1 MFKNYIWHSIPH
13 YRNAKKNP
21 NIYTLYNDYV
31 LKNIIDLFRDKNTVV
46 LYFSDH
52 GEEIYDYRDSYG
64 RVVFDDNMKNLGYKY
79 QYEVPFMIWCSD
91 KYKKKYPAIINNIK
105 KALHRSCRTDEIC
118 NVVFH
123 ISQLN
128 TPYYRDKY
136 DLLSPSFVPL
146 DSVSQSMYN

>member
-1 MFKNYIWHSIPH
+1 
-13 YRNAKKNP
+13 
-21 NIYTLYNDYV
+21 
-31 LKNIIDLFRDKNTVV
+31 
-46 LYFSDH
+46 
-52 GEEIYDYRDSYG
+52 
-64 RVVFDDNMKNLGYKY
+64 MKNLGYKY

-105 KALHRSCRTDEIC
+105 KALHRSFRTDEIC

>member
-1 MFKNYIWHSIPH
+1 MFIKNKIMVS
-13 YRNAKKNP
+13 
-21 NIYTLYNDYV
+21 L
-31 LKNIIDLFRDKNTVV
+31 
-46 LYFSDH
+46 
-52 GEEIYDYRDSYG
+52 
-64 RVVFDDNMKNLGYKY
+64 
-79 QYEVPFMIWCSD
+79 
-91 KYKKKYPAIINNIK
+91 KKYIIKWLKILQTPIK
-105 KALHRSCRTDEIC
+105 KALHRSFRTDEIC

>member
-1 MFKNYIWHSIPH
+1 MRYSGTDSPI
-13 YRNAKKNP
+13 
-21 NIYTLYNDYV
+21 L
-31 LKNIIDLFRDKNTVV
+31 
-46 LYFSDH
+46 SDH

-105 KALHRSCRTDEIC
+105 KALHRSFRTDEIC